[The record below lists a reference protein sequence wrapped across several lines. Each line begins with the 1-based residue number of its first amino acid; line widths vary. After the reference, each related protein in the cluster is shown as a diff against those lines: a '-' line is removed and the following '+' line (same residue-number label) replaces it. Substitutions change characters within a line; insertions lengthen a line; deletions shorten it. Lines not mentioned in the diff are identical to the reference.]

1 MIEPRYRW
9 LFPDPRPLDGPQVAA
24 ARDRGLSDRI
34 AGILAT
40 RGVSGTADLDSFFG
54 PPSAGLHDPRLLP
67 DADRV
72 VDRIRRA
79 RAAGDGILVFG
90 DFDADG
96 ITGLAVLVRALR
108 TLGLDAAPY
117 VPSRVAEGHGLSARA
132 VERAVAEGRPLIV
145 TVDCGSSSPDEVELA
160 RAAGVDVIVTDHHH
174 VPDRA
179 PRSLA
184 LVNPHRPDAVY
195 PDHRLAGTGVALAVA
210 RLLLG
215 ELGGDADAALELA
228 DLATIGTVSDV
239 APIVGEN
246 RAIARLGLEILR
258 HRPRPGLAAL
268 LTRAGVR
275 PETLDLE
282 TVAFQIAPRLNAA
295 GRVGNTDD
303 AVRLLVTDDL
313 DEAAVAADALEG
325 ANRLR
330 RELLRGSLED
340 ARAALNADPT
350 AAMRPAILVHGPWP
364 PGIVGLIASRLAEE
378 RRRPAV
384 VAAELDGVLRASCRS
399 AGAVDLASALEECS
413 DLLIRHGGHRAAA
426 GFEIEPDRWDAFVSR
441 FSAIAADAAPD
452 DPRPE
457 LALDLAMPSAQLGYH
472 LVAELATLDPTG
484 PGNPPPVVGV
494 LGMTVT
500 RVRAATGGHTQLTL
514 RRDRDVVDAIAFGR
528 DDLATAIHEGDRLD
542 VAARVA
548 VRRFGG
554 YDSLQLEVRDVA
566 PSGSHPDAAALLAT
580 MSA

>member
-9 LFPDPRPLDGPQVAA
+9 RFPDPRPLDRAHLAA
-24 ARDRGLSDRI
+24 ARDRGLSDRV
-34 AGILAT
+34 AGLLAA
-40 RGVSGTADLDSFFG
+40 RGVAGPADLDAFFG
-54 PPSAGLHDPRLLP
+54 PPSAGFHDPGLLP

-72 VDRIRRA
+72 VDRVRRA
-79 RAAGDGILVFG
+79 RAAGDGILVCG

-96 ITGLAVLVRALR
+96 ITGLAVLVRTFRA
-108 TLGLDAAPY
+108 LGLDAAPY
-117 VPSRVAEGHGLSARA
+117 VPSRIAEGHGLSARA
-132 VERAVAEGRPLIV
+132 VERAVADGRSLIV

-179 PRSLA
+179 PRALA
-184 LVNPHRPDAVY
+184 LVNPQRPDAVY
-195 PDHRLAGTGVALAVA
+195 PDRRLAGTGVALVVA

-215 ELGGDADAALELA
+215 ELGGDAAAALELA

-239 APIVGEN
+239 APIIGEN

-258 HRPRPGLAAL
+258 QRPRPGIEAL

-275 PETLDLE
+275 RETLDLE
-282 TVAFQIAPRLNAA
+282 TVAFQVAPRLNAA
-295 GRVGNTDD
+295 GRVGDTAD
-303 AVRLLVTDDL
+303 AVALLLADDPEL
-313 DEAAVAADALEG
+313 AAVAADGLES

-330 RELLRGSLED
+330 RELLRDALEG
-340 ARAALNADPT
+340 ARATLLADP
-350 AAMRPAILVHGPWP
+350 AAATRPAVLVHGPWP
-364 PGIVGLIASRLAEE
+364 AGIVGLIAARLAEE

-399 AGAVDLASALEECS
+399 AGGVDLAGALEACS

-426 GFEIEPDRWDAFVSR
+426 GFEIAPERWDAFVLR
-441 FSAIAADAAPD
+441 FSGIAAEAAPA

-457 LALDLAMPSAQLGYH
+457 LALDLAMPSTELGYG
-472 LVAELATLDPTG
+472 LVAELAALDPTG

-500 RVRAATGGHTQLTL
+500 RVRAASGGHTQLTL
-514 RRDRDVVDAIAFGR
+514 RRDRDVVDGIAFGR
-528 DDLATAIHEGDRLD
+528 DDLATTLREGDRLD

-566 PSGSHPDAAALLAT
+566 LSGSHPDAAALLAT
-580 MSA
+580 MNA